1 MRWQR
6 LAKQMSRKSRLPNVS
21 FVLRLPAGLNLA
33 LGFLTTLPV
42 PSLSNEA
49 FAAFPDLPG
58 QAFAWYPVV
67 GALLGALLVC
77 AGWLLQHS
85 PLAPAVQAGLL
96 LTLWVLL
103 SGGLHLDGLLDTC
116 DALFAPVPFERRLQI
131 LKDVH
136 TGAFGVI
143 GLVVLVGLKWSLL
156 TQLVAQQR
164 TTLWLGLGLAPIWGR
179 WMLVW
184 AAQRYPYARP
194 SNTPSL
200 GGAMRQGLGVRQLQI
215 ATLSVLLLLLL
226 CLVVNRSALWSL
238 TGPLVGLFGA
248 RWAANKLNGGLTGDV
263 YGALC
268 EVTELF
274 VLLGIALAS

>member
-1 MRWQR
+1 
-6 LAKQMSRKSRLPNVS
+6 MSRKSRLPKARLA
-21 FVLRLPAGLNLA
+21 LRLPAGLNLA

-42 PSLSNEA
+42 SPISNEV
-49 FAAFPDLPG
+49 FAALPDLPG

-67 GALLGALLVC
+67 GVLIGVFLAC
-77 AGWLLQHS
+77 AGWLLHFS
-85 PLAPAVQAGLL
+85 ALAPAVQAGLL
-96 LTLWVLL
+96 LTGWVLL

-116 DALFAPVPFERRLQI
+116 DALFAPVAFERRLQI

-143 GLVVLVGLKWSLL
+143 GLVLLVGLKWALL

-164 TTLWLGLGLAPIWGR
+164 ATLWLGLWLAPIWGR

-194 SNTPSL
+194 SGAASL
-200 GGAMRQGLGVRQLQI
+200 GSTMRQGLGARQLYS
-215 ATLSVLLLLLL
+215 ATIGALAAFFL
-226 CLVVNRSALWSL
+226 CLVVHRTALWSL
-238 TGPLVGLFGA
+238 TGPLVGLLGA

-268 EVTELF
+268 EMTELF
-274 VLLGIALAS
+274 VLLGMALAS

>member
-1 MRWQR
+1 
-6 LAKQMSRKSRLPNVS
+6 MSRKSRLPKVR

-42 PSLSNEA
+42 PPLSDEH

-58 QAFAWYPVV
+58 QAFAWYPAV
-67 GALLGALLVC
+67 GTVLGVLLVC

-85 PLAPAVQAGLL
+85 PLSPSVQAGLL

-116 DALFAPVPFERRLQI
+116 DALFAPVSFERRLQI

-143 GLVVLVGLKWSLL
+143 GLVLLVGLKWSLL
-156 TQLVAQQR
+156 TQLVAQQGA
-164 TTLWLGLGLAPIWGR
+164 TLWLGLGLAPVWGR
-179 WMLVW
+179 WLLVW

-194 SNTPSL
+194 SNSPSL
-200 GGAMRQGLGVRQLQI
+200 GGTMRQGLGVPQLRM
-215 ATLSVLLLLLL
+215 ATLSVLFLLLL
-226 CLVVNRSALWSL
+226 CLFVNRTALWSL
-238 TGPLVGLFGA
+238 TGPLVGLLGA

-274 VLLGIALAS
+274 VLLGMALAS